1 MTNYSGNQD
10 KDRQK
15 TDEAWAKLQSKL
27 STESVNPDWALWG
40 QKTQTISEKLNS
52 MGNNESAPNSGT
64 ELEPIFEQDKIKI
77 TSNKAG
83 RRSQRKRMTRRR
95 KWSVVAASV
104 AVFTIVLA
112 TPIGNTAMASILNQF
127 RMQEVTVVD
136 EGDLNNI
143 FNQVTENGTVGEA
156 MNKFGTFIN
165 TTGAYYGELPVEEL
179 QETLGYAPPNS
190 SLLANVKTV
199 YVRNSSEVTMNLNI
213 EEVNKTMKRLGAEHL
228 LPEAIDGKP
237 ITFHIPEIVN
247 YDLSSDNEKWANLS
261 QMNTPVLTV
270 DPSIKVQEALE
281 AVIHFPLLPDYLK
294 TSLQQSSILSGEIPM
309 PLIKGDRAEQITV
322 NGTSVIMDQ
331 YDYSQG
337 LAFSAVWVQKG
348 QLYELNGGSVY
359 TSREQFLEILQELIQ
374 S

>member
-40 QKTQTISEKLNS
+40 QKIQTISEELNS
-52 MGNNESAPNSGT
+52 MGNNASAPNSGT
-64 ELEPIFEQDKIKI
+64 ASEPIFEQEKIKV
-77 TSNKAG
+77 TNNKAG
-83 RRSQRKRMTRRR
+83 RRSQCKRMTRRR

-143 FNQVTENGTVGEA
+143 FNQVSENGTVGEA
-156 MNKFGTFIN
+156 MNKFGTFTN
-165 TTGAYYGELPVEEL
+165 TTGAYHGELPVEKL

-190 SLLANVKTV
+190 SLLANVKTA

-228 LPEAIDGKP
+228 LPESIDGKP

-270 DPSIKVQEALE
+270 DPSIKVEEALE

-294 TSLQQSSILSGEIPM
+294 TSLQQSSVLSGEIPM

-322 NGTSVIMDQ
+322 NGTSVIVNQ

-337 LAFSAVWVQKG
+337 PAFSAVWVQKG

-359 TSREQFLEILQELIQ
+359 TSREQFLEILQELIH

>member
-40 QKTQTISEKLNS
+40 QKIQTISEELNS
-52 MGNNESAPNSGT
+52 MGNNASAPNSGT
-64 ELEPIFEQDKIKI
+64 ASEPIFEQDKIKV
-77 TSNKAG
+77 TNNKAG

-143 FNQVTENGTVGEA
+143 FNQVSENGTVGEA
-156 MNKFGTFIN
+156 MNKFGTFTN
-165 TTGAYYGELPVEEL
+165 TTGAYHGELPVEKL

-190 SLLANVKTV
+190 SLLANVKTA

-228 LPEAIDGKP
+228 LPESIDGKP
-237 ITFHIPEIVN
+237 ITFHIPEVVN

-270 DPSIKVQEALE
+270 DPSIKVEEALE

-309 PLIKGDRAEQITV
+309 PLIKGDRAEKITV
-322 NGTSVIMDQ
+322 NGTSVIVDQ

-337 LAFSAVWVQKG
+337 PAFSAVWVQKG

-359 TSREQFLEILQELIQ
+359 TSREQFLEILQELIH